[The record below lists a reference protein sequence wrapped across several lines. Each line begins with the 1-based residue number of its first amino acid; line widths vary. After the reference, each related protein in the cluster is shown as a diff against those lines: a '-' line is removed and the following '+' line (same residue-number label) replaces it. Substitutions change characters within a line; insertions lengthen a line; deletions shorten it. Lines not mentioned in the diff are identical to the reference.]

1 MYNSQVILT
10 HGPYAFEQ
18 GREYLFDWMNLH
30 FGLRTNEARSG
41 EARIFVHNAIW
52 DFKQATKK
60 NLFCYTIRSFADN
73 LGKSRPHR
81 ITMTMAMARVMG
93 ETAVMCEADFHP
105 YDHLGDLPMKMLAN
119 FTLFGLEPGGARL
132 ERDAT
137 TTRTR
142 SRDCR
147 VEPIFQQG
155 VVIERR
161 KPSTDFGW
169 NFIFRE
175 TLMRTLNLFSRVDEF
190 EKNFQFVV
198 MGAKR
203 CSINRPPES
212 EPLWPVVELNW
223 AEFVRRGGPIR
234 RCMSVRLMPLP
245 AVSPFAYKP
254 KAEMSN
260 EQKAEVQGASVP
272 PDAAVLDNVSQLEKR
287 RRVKSCAVQKVF
299 SKKEKKEARLKA
311 REEKRKAVIRTALF
325 SNPMIEAGK
334 AIIHSLPTANVLETE
349 RLRAARVGLMIF
361 EAVKE
366 RNRRES
372 EAVKA
377 TLAAH
382 ERRIAKELRLAEKRS
397 EAQKKCRDEE
407 ELKLRLAEAEK
418 TARTRYDLERE
429 AYEAIEAKK
438 RELEHI
444 EARIDAARTTLKSM
458 PPARRSTT

>member
-1 MYNSQVILT
+1 
-10 HGPYAFEQ
+10 
-18 GREYLFDWMNLH
+18 
-30 FGLRTNEARSG
+30 
-41 EARIFVHNAIW
+41 
-52 DFKQATKK
+52 
-60 NLFCYTIRSFADN
+60 
-73 LGKSRPHR
+73 
-81 ITMTMAMARVMG
+81 
-93 ETAVMCEADFHP
+93 
-105 YDHLGDLPMKMLAN
+105 
-119 FTLFGLEPGGARL
+119 
-132 ERDAT
+132 
-137 TTRTR
+137 
-142 SRDCR
+142 
-147 VEPIFQQG
+147 
-155 VVIERR
+155 
-161 KPSTDFGW
+161 
-169 NFIFRE
+169 
-175 TLMRTLNLFSRVDEF
+175 
-190 EKNFQFVV
+190 
-198 MGAKR
+198 
-203 CSINRPPES
+203 
-212 EPLWPVVELNW
+212 
-223 AEFVRRGGPIR
+223 
-234 RCMSVRLMPLP
+234 MSVRLMPLP

-272 PDAAVLDNVSQLEKR
+272 PDAVVLDNVSQLEKR

-299 SKKEKKEARLKA
+299 AKKEKKEARLKA